1 MRMTRSERT
10 AGLQQNVWISLAIII
25 GAQINFNLFHTDFKI
40 SIGSIAFAVALAIFG
55 EYKIIPVTFLSA
67 TGVLVVRTLL
77 NWMNWGIMDP
87 GKYFPEFIFY
97 LVYGIAFFIYCKK
110 HNYKVTTHSAG
121 TLFFVDVFANLVEL
135 LCRVSKYSINWQT
148 IFSIIVIA
156 VLRTATIV
164 FVIWCLNYYKFSL
177 LRQEHVERYQKL
189 LLLISK
195 MNDEVVL
202 MQKNRKMIE
211 STMSTS
217 YKLFQEMEKRNVD
230 KELTTKALDIAKDV
244 HELKKEYSLILRGL
258 SEAMELNTSEEGM
271 DLKDIFRVLHHSL
284 MKGIPQNKNVK
295 LDFTFED
302 NLYTEHHY
310 FVLSVFRNLI
320 NNAIEASDKEV
331 AQISVCQKTTQKE
344 YVFTVKDNGPGIDKE
359 NLDQIFLPGF
369 STKINF
375 ETGEVNRGLGLEL
388 VKDLVEN
395 QWEGN
400 IEVTSCPGET
410 VFTIRIPKEKW
421 KGEL

>member
-1 MRMTRSERT
+1 
-10 AGLQQNVWISLAIII
+10 
-25 GAQINFNLFHTDFKI
+25 
-40 SIGSIAFAVALAIFG
+40 
-55 EYKIIPVTFLSA
+55 
-67 TGVLVVRTLL
+67 
-77 NWMNWGIMDP
+77 
-87 GKYFPEFIFY
+87 
-97 LVYGIAFFIYCKK
+97 
-110 HNYKVTTHSAG
+110 
-121 TLFFVDVFANLVEL
+121 
-135 LCRVSKYSINWQT
+135 
-148 IFSIIVIA
+148 
-156 VLRTATIV
+156 
-164 FVIWCLNYYKFSL
+164 
-177 LRQEHVERYQKL
+177 
-189 LLLISK
+189 

-217 YKLFQEMEKRNVD
+217 YRLFQEMEKRNVD

-295 LDFTFED
+295 LDFTYED